1 MERIRDAI
9 AIELPIMVILAPLV
23 WQTEMHWYVRSLFS
37 LMKKKR
43 ASGSS
48 SMRSSQEKWPPS
60 WNCFKMVCSQESG
73 LTPLRNNLRRKFD

>member
-9 AIELPIMVILAPLV
+9 AIEWPIMVILAPLV

-48 SMRSSQEKWPPS
+48 LIRSSQEKWPLFL
-60 WNCFKMVCSQESG
+60 NCFKILWPQSIE
-73 LTPLRNNLRRKFD
+73 LRPLKKRKMNGK